1 MFSDSIIWY
10 LFLGG
15 GGAGAVCVLALCDL
29 AFGYWSKN
37 PNGRARLAWTG
48 ELSSRFFV
56 RGYLVGTGALV
67 LGALCLLLDL
77 AHPERFLYVLL
88 YPTASV
94 LTFGSYVLSATIVC
108 AAALGGVALFG
119 TSRTPLP
126 LVRAL
131 EIAAVVFGL
140 STMVYT
146 GVLLTEI
153 GFVPLWGNPLL
164 PALFTCSSLSVGI
177 ACALGCA
184 WPDAPAAPRL
194 MRALSRADGALI
206 VCEIAV
212 LGAYLAL
219 AAFGHGQSG
228 SVEVLLFG
236 PQAWVFW
243 AGLAGAGLTLPLVLD
258 AAFAR
263 TEASILVA
271 VAVPFVLVGGFLLRY
286 CIVNVQFV

>member
-29 AFGYWSKN
+29 LFARWSKN
-37 PNGRARLAWTG
+37 PARTRLAWTG

-56 RGYLVGTGALV
+56 RGYLLATGMLV

-77 AHPERFLYVLL
+77 AHPERFLYVIV

-108 AAALGGVALFG
+108 AGALCAVALFG

-126 LVRAL
+126 FVRAL

-184 WPDAPAAPRL
+184 WPDATAAPRL
-194 MRALSRADGALI
+194 MRAFSRADLVLI
-206 VCEIAV
+206 VCEAAV
-212 LGAYLAL
+212 LGTYLAL
-219 AAFGHGQSG
+219 AAIGRGQSG
-228 SVEVLLFG
+228 AVEAMLFG
-236 PQAWVFW
+236 PNAWVFW
-243 AGLAGAGLTLPLVLD
+243 IGFVGAGLALPLVLD
-258 AAFAR
+258 ATFAR
-263 TEASILVA
+263 TDAPALAA